1 MLNKV
6 QNGRKNLNLKNL
18 FSWRIWHIIVR
29 CVIRCSFWQLTFKID
44 EIEDKTWILIRNS
57 SRKKDTISLWTS
69 LTVSFEVSNRKPAL
83 IYQKFFMIPYHCDL
97 CDTKFISTTIFEVS
111 NRKQGLTSEIL
122 HKHDSIPLWH
132 RWYKICFN
140 S

>member
-1 MLNKV
+1 M
-6 QNGRKNLNLKNL
+6 
-18 FSWRIWHIIVR
+18 R
-29 CVIRCSFWQLTFKID
+29 CVIRCSFDSWLLRLMKLKTRLEFSS
-44 EIEDKTWILIRNS
+44 EIHQE
-57 SRKKDTISLWTS
+57 KKDTISLWTS

-97 CDTKFISTTIFEVS
+97 CDTTFISLTIFEVS

-132 RWYKICFN
+132 MWYEIRFN
-140 S
+140 SYLWNTKEGNKTWIFIRKGIRCCSN